1 MPSPSALSNLDAVT
15 VDAFGTLVE
24 LDEPV
29 PRLRRAL
36 ADSAVDADEPTVA
49 AAFAAEV
56 KYYTAHKLT
65 AADDEALE
73 ALRRECAGVFLETA
87 GAHLDP
93 AEFAP
98 AFVGALVFR
107 PTHRAE
113 PTLTS
118 LRSAGLSLACVSD
131 WDIGLS
137 WQLERIG
144 LAGYFDAVV
153 TSAEVGVEKPDPA
166 VFRAALE
173 QLGVTAGRAL
183 HVGDGD
189 GDRHGA
195 LSAGLAFEPAPLATL
210 PERLGLPFLP

>member
-1 MPSPSALSNLDAVT
+1 MPSPNALSNLDAVT

-29 PRLRRAL
+29 RRLRRAL
-36 ADSAVDADEPTVA
+36 ADRAVDADEPTVA

-56 KYYTAHKLT
+56 EYYTAHKLT

-73 ALRRECAGVFLETA
+73 ALRRECARVFLETA
-87 GAHLDP
+87 GTHLDP

-98 AFVGALVFR
+98 AFVEALVFR
-107 PTHRAE
+107 PTHRSEA
-113 PTLTS
+113 TLTS

-137 WQLERIG
+137 WQLERVG

-173 QLGVTAGRAL
+173 QLGVKAGRAL

-189 GDRHGA
+189 GDRQGA
-195 LSAGLAFEPAPLATL
+195 HSAGLAFEPAPLATL
-210 PERLGLPFLP
+210 PERLGRPPLA